1 MEWVSTVGNHFENF
15 GFKPS
20 PQGDPVCSGLFSL
33 THPATCKDRRRR
45 QAELRPGIPFNPFKA
60 SECVHSLVFCGA
72 RAETMR
78 GLWLLRGM
86 YSSFTQSAQAAALSS
101 CPTLSLSQPDRPEG
115 RSRMLFQLAR
125 RRPEDQYVACW
136 SRVREKTT
144 DGLGRTIVPKFQTK
158 SSGYFHCLGKFYTV
172 YARYLCFFTLWYSVL
187 KTELND
193 SLLTSRVSKV
203 LVFMLL

>member
-1 MEWVSTVGNHFENF
+1 MEPHALKVNGVSFNCRKSLWELRLQAIPTRRPSMFRTVF
-15 GFKPS
+15 S
-20 PQGDPVCSGLFSL
+20 DP
-33 THPATCKDRRRR
+33 PATGKDRRRR

-72 RAETMR
+72 RAETMW
-78 GLWLLRGM
+78 GLWLLRGR

-115 RSRMLFQLAR
+115 RSRMLFQLAK

-144 DGLGRTIVPKFQTK
+144 DGLGMMIVPKFQTK

-172 YARYLCFFTLWYSVL
+172 YVRYLCFFTL
-187 KTELND
+187 
-193 SLLTSRVSKV
+193 
-203 LVFMLL
+203 